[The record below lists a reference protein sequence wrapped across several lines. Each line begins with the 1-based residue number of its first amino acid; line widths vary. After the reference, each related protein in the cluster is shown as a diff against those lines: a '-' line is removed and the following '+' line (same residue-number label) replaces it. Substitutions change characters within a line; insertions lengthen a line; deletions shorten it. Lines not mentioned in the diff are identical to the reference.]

1 MPNKEREIKK
11 KYYSIGEVSDQLSLN
26 ASLIRYWESEFE
38 VLSPKKNKKGL
49 RKYTE
54 KDIEILKKIQSLLK
68 DDGYTIEGAKKHLK
82 SKVLNDEIKII
93 SELEN
98 IKKKLIDL
106 KRKI

>member
-1 MPNKEREIKK
+1 MPYKEREIKK
-11 KYYSIGEVSDQLSLN
+11 KYYSIGEVSSQLNLN
-26 ASLIRYWESEFE
+26 SSLIRYWESEFE

-54 KDIEILKKIQSLLK
+54 KDIEILKKINSLLK
-68 DDGYTIEGAKKHLK
+68 DDGFTIEGAKKHFK
-82 SKVLNDEIKII
+82 SKVLNQENKII

>member
-1 MPNKEREIKK
+1 MPYKEREITK
-11 KYYSIGEVSDQLSLN
+11 KYFTIGEVAEKLEVN
-26 ASLIRYWESEFE
+26 TSLIRFWESEFDI
-38 VLSPKKNKKGL
+38 LSPKKNKKGL
-49 RKYTE
+49 RKYTK

>member
-1 MPNKEREIKK
+1 MPYKEREIKK
-11 KYYSIGEVSDQLSLN
+11 KYYSIGEVSSQLNLN
-26 ASLIRYWESEFE
+26 SSLIRYWESEFE

-54 KDIEILKKIQSLLK
+54 KDIEILKKIHSLLK
-68 DDGYTIEGAKKHLK
+68 DDGFTIEGAKKHFK
-82 SKVLNDEIKII
+82 SKVLNQEYKII

>member
-1 MPNKEREIKK
+1 MPYKEREIKK
-11 KYYSIGEVSDQLSLN
+11 KYYSIGEVSGQLSLN
-26 ASLIRYWESEFE
+26 TSLIRYWESEFE

-49 RKYTE
+49 RKYTK

>member
-1 MPNKEREIKK
+1 MPYKEREIKK
-11 KYYSIGEVSDQLSLN
+11 KYYSIGEVSGQLNLN
-26 ASLIRYWESEFE
+26 TSLIRYWESEFE

-49 RKYTE
+49 RKYTK

>member
-1 MPNKEREIKK
+1 MPYKEREIKK
-11 KYYSIGEVSDQLSLN
+11 KYYSIGEVSGQLSLN
-26 ASLIRYWESEFE
+26 TSLIRYWESEFE

-54 KDIEILKKIQSLLK
+54 KDIEILKKIHSLLK
-68 DDGYTIEGAKKHLK
+68 DDGFTIEGAKKHFK
-82 SKVLNDEIKII
+82 SKELNQENKII

>member
-1 MPNKEREIKK
+1 MPYKEREIKK
-11 KYYSIGEVSDQLSLN
+11 KYYSIGEVSGQLSLN
-26 ASLIRYWESEFE
+26 TSLIRYWESEFE

-68 DDGYTIEGAKKHLK
+68 EDGFTIEGAKKHFK
-82 SKVLNDEIKII
+82 SKVLNQENKII

>member
-1 MPNKEREIKK
+1 MPYKEREIKK
-11 KYYSIGEVSDQLSLN
+11 KYYSIGEVSGQLNLN
-26 ASLIRYWESEFE
+26 TSLIRYWESEFE

-68 DDGYTIEGAKKHLK
+68 DDGFTIEGAKKHFK
-82 SKVLNDEIKII
+82 SKVLNQENKII

>member
-1 MPNKEREIKK
+1 
-11 KYYSIGEVSDQLSLN
+11 VSGQLSLN

>member
-1 MPNKEREIKK
+1 MPYKEREIKK
-11 KYYSIGEVSDQLSLN
+11 KYYSIGEVSVQLSLN
-26 ASLIRYWESEFE
+26 TSLIRYWESEFE

-68 DDGYTIEGAKKHLK
+68 EDGFTIEGAKKHFK
-82 SKVLNDEIKII
+82 SKELNQENKII

>member
-1 MPNKEREIKK
+1 MPYKEREIKK
-11 KYYSIGEVSDQLSLN
+11 KYYSIGEVSGQLNLN
-26 ASLIRYWESEFE
+26 TSLIRYWESEFE
-38 VLSPKKNKKGL
+38 VLSLKKNKKGL

-68 DDGYTIEGAKKHLK
+68 DDGFTIEGAKKHFK
-82 SKVLNDEIKII
+82 SKVLNQENKII

>member
-1 MPNKEREIKK
+1 MPYKEREIKK
-11 KYYSIGEVSDQLSLN
+11 KYYSIGEVSGQLSLN

>member
-1 MPNKEREIKK
+1 MPYKEREIKK
-11 KYYSIGEVSDQLSLN
+11 KYYSIGEVSSQLNLN
-26 ASLIRYWESEFE
+26 SSLIRYWESEFE

-68 DDGYTIEGAKKHLK
+68 DDGFTIEGAKKHFK
-82 SKVLNDEIKII
+82 SKVLNQENKII

>member
-1 MPNKEREIKK
+1 MPYKEREIKK
-11 KYYSIGEVSDQLSLN
+11 KYYSIGEVSGQLSLN
-26 ASLIRYWESEFE
+26 TSLIRYWESEFE

>member
-1 MPNKEREIKK
+1 MPYKEREIKK
-11 KYYSIGEVSDQLSLN
+11 KYYSIGEVSGQLSLN
-26 ASLIRYWESEFE
+26 TSLIRYWESEFE

-68 DDGYTIEGAKKHLK
+68 EDGFTIEGAKKHFK
-82 SKVLNDEIKII
+82 SKELNQENKII

>member
-1 MPNKEREIKK
+1 M
-11 KYYSIGEVSDQLSLN
+11 SGQLSLN

-68 DDGYTIEGAKKHLK
+68 EDGFTIEGAKKNLK
-82 SKVLNDEIKII
+82 SKELNQEYKII

-98 IKKKLIDL
+98 IKKKLFDL
-106 KRKI
+106 KR

>member
-1 MPNKEREIKK
+1 MPYKEREIKK
-11 KYYSIGEVSDQLSLN
+11 KYYSIGEVSGQLNLN
-26 ASLIRYWESEFE
+26 TSLIRYWESEFE

>member
-1 MPNKEREIKK
+1 MPYKEREIKK
-11 KYYSIGEVSDQLSLN
+11 KYYSIGEVSSQLNLN
-26 ASLIRYWESEFE
+26 SSLIRYWESEFE

-68 DDGYTIEGAKKHLK
+68 EDGFTIEGAKKHFK
-82 SKVLNDEIKII
+82 SKELNQENKII

>member
-1 MPNKEREIKK
+1 M
-11 KYYSIGEVSDQLSLN
+11 SSQLNLN
-26 ASLIRYWESEFE
+26 SSLIRYWESEFE

-68 DDGYTIEGAKKHLK
+68 EDGFTIEGAKKHFK
-82 SKVLNDEIKII
+82 SKELNQENKII

>member
-1 MPNKEREIKK
+1 MPYKEREIKK

>member
-1 MPNKEREIKK
+1 MPYKEREIKK
-11 KYYSIGEVSDQLSLN
+11 KYYSIGEVSGQLSLN

-68 DDGYTIEGAKKHLK
+68 DDGYTIEAVSYTHLRAHETPEHR
-82 SKVLNDEIKII
+82 VWAGEG
-93 SELEN
+93 
-98 IKKKLIDL
+98 
-106 KRKI
+106 

>member
-1 MPNKEREIKK
+1 MPYKEREIIK
-11 KYYSIGEVSDQLSLN
+11 KYYSIGEVSSQLNLN
-26 ASLIRYWESEFE
+26 SSLIRYWESEFE

-49 RKYTE
+49 RKYTK